1 MTQTAIGRLF
11 RRGDTDH
18 GGRSRR
24 AQQADDD
31 FGDFSHL
38 RETDNDDD
46 TPGGT
51 QGGGK
56 S

>member
-11 RRGDTDH
+11 RRGDTD
-18 GGRSRR
+18 GGRTRR
-24 AQQADDD
+24 SKADDD

-38 RETDNDDD
+38 RETDDD
-46 TPGGT
+46 TE
-51 QGGGK
+51 GGGRR

>member
-18 GGRSRR
+18 GRSKR
-24 AQQADDD
+24 AKAADDD

-46 TPGGT
+46 TK
-51 QGGGK
+51 GGGK

>member
-11 RRGDTDH
+11 RRGDTDG

-24 AQQADDD
+24 AKAADEE

-46 TPGGT
+46 T
-51 QGGGK
+51 QGGGGK
-56 S
+56 P